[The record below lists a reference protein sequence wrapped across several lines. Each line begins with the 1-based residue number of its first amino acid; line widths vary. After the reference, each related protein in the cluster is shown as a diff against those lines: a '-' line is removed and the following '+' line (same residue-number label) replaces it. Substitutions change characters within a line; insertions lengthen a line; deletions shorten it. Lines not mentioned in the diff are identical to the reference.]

1 MFFHKQLYVLKE
13 RLSIPFLLTNEL
25 FFDMIFLKGGDS
37 VKDRIKLLRKELELT
52 QEKFSERLGIKRNT
66 IAKYETG
73 INEPTNAVISLICR
87 EFNVNEQWLRT
98 GEGEMFRVLPEED
111 ELSIYIEDLLM
122 GTEDSVHKAIKA
134 FLLAYGRMNDPSKKV
149 MNELIDNWLE
159 EMQKGRD

>member
-66 IAKYETG
+66 IAKSETG

>member
-1 MFFHKQLYVLKE
+1 M
-13 RLSIPFLLTNEL
+13 
-25 FFDMIFLKGGDS
+25 
-37 VKDRIKLLRKELELT
+37 KDRIKLLRKELELT

>member
-73 INEPTNAVISLICR
+73 INEPTTAVISLICR

>member
-25 FFDMIFLKGGDS
+25 FFDMIFLKGG
-37 VKDRIKLLRKELELT
+37 DRIKLLRKELELT

>member
-1 MFFHKQLYVLKE
+1 VLKE